1 MSNFATVVASCVLL
15 LFAPAISAE
24 PLKAGAARIDIT
36 PPIGYPMWGYA
47 ARKDAPS
54 VGVREPLMARAVVL
68 TIGKTK
74 LAIVSLDLG
83 RAPPRQSVQNIRKQL
98 KDATGIETIFL
109 VASHT
114 HHGPVLELD
123 DWPSKEKPYV
133 RTLEEKIVKA
143 ITEAH
148 DALQPARLGI
158 QSSEAP
164 FNRNRH
170 SRRPDRTV
178 DKELIVVRLD
188 DAQGKP
194 IAHMVNF
201 AAHPTMLPASLRE
214 FSPDFPGFMA
224 GHVEK
229 ELGGVCLFLQGAAG
243 DMSANPSPPAPL
255 PEGEG
260 GNAAAPEP
268 FGKAL
273 GKFVVEKSSKVKC
286 ELGDAKPLK
295 ARERDFKFTSRV
307 DISNPLIYAAYSF
320 AFFPKLVDF
329 YEREYREGIR
339 PHLTT
344 ALLDERIGIV
354 GVSGEFFSSHA
365 LQLKRRARL
374 DHLLFLGYCN
384 DYQQYF
390 PTIEAVAEGGYGA
403 DTTVAPAQIGAGERI
418 MDQALLDLLDLQGKI
433 RLPAKTK

>member
-1 MSNFATVVASCVLL
+1 MKRT
-15 LFAPAISAE
+15 LFAICCTLIFFVPSVRAE

-36 PPIGYPMWGYA
+36 PPVGYPMWGYA

-68 TIGKTK
+68 TVGKTK

-83 RAPPRQSVQNIRKQL
+83 RAPPRTSMQNIRKQL
-98 KDATGIETIFL
+98 KDATQIETIFL

-148 DALQPARLGI
+148 HALRPARLGI
-158 QSSEAP
+158 KSFDVP

-170 SRRPDRTV
+170 SQRSDRTV
-178 DKELIVVRLD
+178 DRELIVVRID
-188 DAQGKP
+188 DEQGKP
-194 IAHMVNF
+194 IAHLVNF

-214 FSPDFPGFMA
+214 FSPDYPGFMA

-243 DMSANPSPPAPL
+243 DMSANSH
-255 PEGEG
+255 GEY
-260 GNAAAPEP
+260 APEP

-273 GKFVVEKSSKVKC
+273 GKFVVEKSGKLQC
-286 ELGDAKPLK
+286 ELADAKPIK

-344 ALLDERIGIV
+344 VLLDERIGIV

-374 DHLLFLGYCN
+374 EHLLFLGYCN

-403 DTTVAPAQIGAGERI
+403 DTTVAPAQIGAGERV

-433 RLPAKTK
+433 RLPAKSK

>member
-1 MSNFATVVASCVLL
+1 MKPTQFASCLVFLL
-15 LFAPAISAE
+15 LTSAVRAE

-36 PPIGYPMWGYA
+36 PPVGYPMWGYA

-54 VGVREPLMARAVVL
+54 VGVREPLMARALVL
-68 TIGKTK
+68 TVGNTK

-83 RAPPRQSVQNIRKQL
+83 RAPPRTSVQNIRKHL
-98 KDATGIETIFL
+98 KDATQIETIFL

-133 RTLEEKIVKA
+133 RTLEEKIVKV
-143 ITEAH
+143 ITDAH
-148 DALQPARLGI
+148 HALQPACLGI
-158 QSSEAP
+158 QSSEVP

-170 SRRPDRTV
+170 SKRADRTV
-178 DKELIVVRLD
+178 DKELIVVRID

-194 IAHMVNF
+194 IAHLVNF

-214 FSPDFPGFMA
+214 FSPDYPGFMA

-243 DMSANPSPPAPL
+243 DMSANSP
-255 PEGEG
+255 GEY
-260 GNAAAPEP
+260 APEP

-273 GKFVVEKSSKVKC
+273 GKFVVEKSGKLKC
-286 ELGDAKPLK
+286 DRAECKPIK

-307 DISNPLIYAAYSF
+307 DISNPLIHAAYSF

-403 DTTVAPAQIGAGERI
+403 DTTVAPAEIGAGERI

-433 RLPAKTK
+433 HLPAKAKDNKSVR